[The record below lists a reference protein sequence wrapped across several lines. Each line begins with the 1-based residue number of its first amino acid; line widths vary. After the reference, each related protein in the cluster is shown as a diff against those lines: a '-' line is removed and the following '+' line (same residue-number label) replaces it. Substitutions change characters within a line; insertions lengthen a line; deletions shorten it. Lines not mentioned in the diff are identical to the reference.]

1 MGMDYYNI
9 LKVNRNA
16 TLEDL
21 KKSYRRLART
31 WHPDKNPA
39 GGAEAEAKFK
49 QITEA
54 YEASGF
60 CASIFLVLSDPEK
73 RAIYDR
79 YGEEGL
85 KGMPPP
91 GSQSRTSAAAG
102 SSGPSNFRYNPS
114 DPDDFFAEFMASNK
128 PYSFDQERTRFQPRS
143 QWTAGNTRGE
153 ASSASHK
160 ESSTSTSQLEKPP
173 AIEKTLLCTLEELYN
188 GTKRKMKITRNVANT
203 DGKVEIETEVLPVEV
218 LPGWKKGTKIT
229 FPNKGDRLSGQLPQ
243 DLTFVI
249 DLKPHDVYLLEG
261 NNLVATQVIPLVDAL
276 AGTTIHL
283 KTLDGGNLPIR
294 VEEVVRP
301 GHEIVL
307 ANEGWPIRKEPGKK
321 GNLKIKFDVTF
332 PTRLSSSQRAAIRQI
347 MGVLF
352 QH

>member
-31 WHPDKNPA
+31 WHPDKNPT

-54 YEASGF
+54 YE
-60 CASIFLVLSDPEK
+60 VLSDPEK

-91 GSQSRTSAAAG
+91 GSQSRTSTAAG
-102 SSGPSNFRYNPS
+102 PSGPNNFQYNPS
-114 DPDDFFAEFMASNK
+114 DPDDFFTEFMASNK
-128 PYSFDQERTRFQPRS
+128 PYSFDQERTRSQSRS
-143 QWTAGNTRGE
+143 HWTSARNNRGDS
-153 ASSASHK
+153 SSASQK

-173 AIEKTLLCTLEELYN
+173 PVEKTLICTLEELHN
-188 GTKRKMKITRNVANT
+188 GTKRKMKITRNVGKP
-203 DGKVEIETEVLPVEV
+203 DGKVEIETEILPVEV

-229 FPNKGDRLSGQLPQ
+229 FPNKGDKLYGQLPQ
-243 DLTFVI
+243 DLTFII
-249 DLKPHDVYLLEG
+249 DVKPHDVYILEG
-261 NNLVATQVIPLVDAL
+261 NNLVVNQEIPLVDAL

-283 KTLDGGNLPIR
+283 KTLDGRNLPIK

-301 GHEIVL
+301 GHEIMIQ
-307 ANEGWPIRKEPGKK
+307 NEGWPIRKEPGKK
-321 GNLKIKFDVTF
+321 GTLKIKFDVTF

-347 MGVLF
+347 MGG
-352 QH
+352 

>member
-31 WHPDKNPA
+31 WHPDKNPT

-54 YEASGF
+54 YE
-60 CASIFLVLSDPEK
+60 VLSDPEK

-102 SSGPSNFRYNPS
+102 PSGPSNFQYNPS
-114 DPDDFFAEFMASNK
+114 NPDDFFSEFMASNK

-143 QWTAGNTRGE
+143 QWTAGNTRSE
-153 ASSASHK
+153 ASSASQK

-173 AIEKTLLCTLEELYN
+173 AVEKTLLCTLEELYN

-229 FPNKGDRLSGQLPQ
+229 FPNKGDRLYGMLPQ

-249 DLKPHDVYLLEG
+249 DVKPHDVYLLEG

-283 KTLDGGNLPIR
+283 KTLDGRNLPIR

-301 GHEIVL
+301 GHEIVI
-307 ANEGWPIRKEPGKK
+307 ANEGWPVRKEPGKK

-347 MGVLF
+347 MGA
-352 QH
+352 